1 MSGSPIWRRLEPRER
16 RLATALLVCLGVMLV
31 VMIPLGVEG
40 LLGATRERVESL
52 SLIVTEIESA
62 EAAIAKADAQRKA
75 LKERYAKPAPPL
87 PGLLDGLARGLGLEV
102 DENQDQPV
110 VPHGKYHD
118 ERATKMTLRRT
129 GLANFVKFLEKV
141 AQTGHP
147 IVVSRLNIRKRL
159 AEPDSFDIE
168 VVLSAYDRKEKGGA
182 SGGPKGTPAP
192 PPSGKSAEEEPSQ
205 AEDGAVEEE
214 QP

>member
-1 MSGSPIWRRLEPRER
+1 MSGSKGWRSLEPRER
-16 RLATALLVCLGVMLV
+16 RLATVLLVCLGIMLV
-31 VMIPLGVEG
+31 VMVPLGVES
-40 LLGATRERVESL
+40 LLAETRERVESL
-52 SLIVTEIESA
+52 SLIATEIEGA
-62 EAAIAKADAQRKA
+62 EGAIVKADAQKKA

-87 PGLLDGLARGLGLEV
+87 PGLLDGLARGLSLEV

-110 VPHGKYHD
+110 VPHGKNHD

-129 GLANFVKFLEKV
+129 GLASFAKFLEKV

-168 VVLSAYDRKEKGGA
+168 VVLSAYDRKEKEA
-182 SGGPKGTPAP
+182 SGALKSSPSSAP
-192 PPSGKSAEEEPSQ
+192 REETGDEEPEQS
-205 AEDGAVEEE
+205 EDGAVEEE